1 MSILRLTGLLSRIQG
16 PRRRLLRTGLI
27 RSISRLKKCK
37 EHEIFHVLINNLHY
51 LDMILELVDVKKFT
65 ILPIR
70 ETETEEGMHWDLNQH
85 LRFRGFTSSDQFK
98 AWALGI
104 EIEHRWVPE
113 EVSLEP

>member
-1 MSILRLTGLLSRIQG
+1 
-16 PRRRLLRTGLI
+16 
-27 RSISRLKKCK
+27 
-37 EHEIFHVLINNLHY
+37 
-51 LDMILELVDVKKFT
+51 MILELVDVKKFT